1 MDSLS
6 NRIKSSFKEEKSMV
20 QIFEELNKEIKMENN
35 LENKAKF
42 FAQHWG
48 QKVFVGHILEE
59 VNSSYID
66 PMYDTSILE
75 LKSINDIS
83 DEDAEELGGLLGW
96 KHPQEYRKHF
106 LENHTHGDSLEQ
118 FEVDF
123 LRSKGYVLPW
133 MGLSI
138 DDLIKYGWVK
148 LKKVD
153 NETVV

>member
-1 MDSLS
+1 
-6 NRIKSSFKEEKSMV
+6 
-20 QIFEELNKEIKMENN
+20 MENN

-42 FAQHWG
+42 FAKYWG
-48 QKVFVGHILEE
+48 ISVVSRPHAHKTWRVGKDISIHSII
-59 VNSSYID
+59 VHF
-66 PMYDTSILE
+66 DTYGYYLE

-123 LRSKGYVLPW
+123 LREKGYALPW
-133 MGLSI
+133 MGLSVEK
-138 DDLIKYGWVK
+138 LIEYGWVK
-148 LKKVD
+148 LKEK
-153 NETVV
+153 